1 MLSID
6 SKIFKNNVGFT
17 ITDKQHNSVDIK
29 TFISKT
35 RKSYYYSNN
44 SSLAN
49 CYETM
54 EEAQKVA
61 SKSKREYIIKRVE
74 FSNIDVSKCY
84 NGEGA
89 NIIGFDFMNS
99 RIWIE
104 SKDKSKYGYDYRY
117 IAIFDI
123 QETI

>member
-1 MLSID
+1 
-6 SKIFKNNVGFT
+6 
-17 ITDKQHNSVDIK
+17 
-29 TFISKT
+29 
-35 RKSYYYSNN
+35 
-44 SSLAN
+44 
-49 CYETM
+49 M